1 MEHVMASAADSTTSE
16 QPIVI
21 TFAVKEEMKFF
32 AQRDGVRRFITGMG
46 RDNAEHAI
54 TGILADLKPRLL
66 LTCGY
71 AGGLNPALQGSQV
84 IFQGDEGTDLYNKLK
99 AAGATPVQFFC
110 ARRVA
115 ITAEE
120 KMRLWRSTGLD
131 AVEMESETIR
141 DYCREQNVP
150 SATVRVISDSAKE
163 DLPLDFNTLMSPA
176 QKINYGKLS
185 WALVRSPWKLAE
197 LLAFQQKT
205 IDAAKALGAFLN
217 KALDAGLR

>member
-1 MEHVMASAADSTTSE
+1 MADITGKPAA
-16 QPIVI
+16 PILV

-32 AQRDGVRRFITGMG
+32 AGGDSVRRFITGMG
-46 RDNAEHAI
+46 RDNAERNIEPALDDI
-54 TGILADLKPRLL
+54 RPRLV
-66 LTCGY
+66 LTCGF
-71 AGGLNPALQGSQV
+71 AGGLNPKLRSAEV
-84 IFQGDEGTDLYNKLK
+84 VFQADAGTDLQSRIEQS
-99 AAGATPVQFFC
+99 GATPVSFFC

-120 KMRLWRSTGLD
+120 KLRLWRGTGLD
-131 AVEMESETIR
+131 AVEMESESIR
-141 DYCREQNVP
+141 ELCHQRDIP
-150 SATVRVISDSAKE
+150 SATIRVISDAANE

-205 IDAAKALGAFLN
+205 VDAAKALGQFLTKLVN
-217 KALDAGLR
+217 AGL

>member
-1 MEHVMASAADSTTSE
+1 MATEA
-16 QPIVI
+16 PIVV

-32 AQRDGVRRFITGMG
+32 PGGEGVRRFITGMG
-46 RDNAEHAI
+46 RDNAENAI
-54 TGILADLKPRLL
+54 ASILDEVKPRLV

-71 AGGLNPALQGSQV
+71 AGGLNPALKSNEVMFQTDQGTS
-84 IFQGDEGTDLYNKLK
+84 LYYAL
-99 AAGATPVQFFC
+99 AEAGATPVNFFC

-131 AVEMESETIR
+131 AVEMESESIR
-141 DYCREQNVP
+141 EICRERNVT
-150 SATVRVISDSAKE
+150 SATIRVISDNAAE

-176 QKINYGKLS
+176 QKIHYGKLS

-205 IDAAKALGAFLN
+205 IDASKALGAFLN
-217 KALDAGLR
+217 KALQSGTLG

>member
-1 MEHVMASAADSTTSE
+1 MADTAS
-16 QPIVI
+16 PNPVLI

-32 AQRDGVRRFITGMG
+32 PGGPGIRRFITGMG
-46 RDNAEHAI
+46 RDNAERNLLPALEEI
-54 TGILADLKPRLL
+54 KPRLV

-71 AGGLNPALQGSQV
+71 AGGLNPKLKSAEV
-84 IFQGDEGTDLYNKLK
+84 IFHAEPGTDLHSKLEQ
-99 AAGATPVQFFC
+99 AGGTPVNFFC

-115 ITAEE
+115 ITMDE
-120 KMRLWRSTGLD
+120 KLRLWRGTGLD

-141 DYCREQNVP
+141 ELCRERDIP
-150 SATVRVISDSAKE
+150 SATIRVISDAADE

-176 QKINYGKLS
+176 QKIHYGKLS

-205 IDAAKALGAFLN
+205 IDAAQSLGAFLT
-217 KALDAGLR
+217 KLLSSGL